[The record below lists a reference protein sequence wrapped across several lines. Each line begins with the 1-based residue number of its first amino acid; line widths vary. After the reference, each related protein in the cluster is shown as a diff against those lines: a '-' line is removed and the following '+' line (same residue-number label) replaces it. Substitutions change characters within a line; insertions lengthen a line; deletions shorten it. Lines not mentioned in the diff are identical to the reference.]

1 MRKVPFFDPKNSL
14 FENFLSQNTMQILLH
29 ILFSG
34 SKLMNIRIGVLHVL
48 IHLFSIDDLE

>member
-1 MRKVPFFDPKNSL
+1 MPFFDPKNSL